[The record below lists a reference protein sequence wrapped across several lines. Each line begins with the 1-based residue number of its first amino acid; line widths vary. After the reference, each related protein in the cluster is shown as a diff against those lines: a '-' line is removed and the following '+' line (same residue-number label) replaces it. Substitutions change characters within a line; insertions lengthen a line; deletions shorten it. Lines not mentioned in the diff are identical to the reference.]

1 MSSNITGENMAK
13 NRNRHSAD
21 IKRALKKKLRVNNQK
36 NDRAK
41 QQ

>member
-1 MSSNITGENMAK
+1 MAK

-21 IKRALKKKLRVNNQK
+21 IKRALKKKLGTNNQR
-36 NDRAK
+36 NSRAK

>member
-1 MSSNITGENMAK
+1 MAK

-21 IKRALKKKLRVNNQK
+21 IKRALKKKLRTNKQRNS
-36 NDRAK
+36 RAK